1 MARGVNSLGEGEL
14 RTAAEVCLLLCL
26 NYTSNY
32 TYLLYKKKLTL
43 SSLLKVKRR
52 YLDWRALMKRK
63 QLQAELSFASSSSSS
78 LALKTEY
85 DQSSPEHEASSL
97 GAGCDQLLDLSGFP
111 KDYHCDWPELAAL
124 SELSGQA
131 TMAPPG
137 VKMED
142 DISEYRVR
150 NRKSS
155 STPRCHI
162 TIRFI
167 LTQQFHSID

>member
-1 MARGVNSLGEGEL
+1 
-14 RTAAEVCLLLCL
+14 
-26 NYTSNY
+26 
-32 TYLLYKKKLTL
+32 
-43 SSLLKVKRR
+43 
-52 YLDWRALMKRK
+52 MKRK

-111 KDYHCDWPELAAL
+111 KDCHCDWPELAAL

-131 TMAPPG
+131 TMVPPG

-142 DISEYRVR
+142 EVSEYRVS

-155 STPRCHI
+155 VTPQYFMCVQYGL
-162 TIRFI
+162 F
-167 LTQQFHSID
+167 LHSFSL